1 MRRLLEEQ
9 TQYLRTI
16 QRNIANRAPKQAID

>member
-16 QRNIANRAPKQAID
+16 QRNAANGTPERAMD

>member
-1 MRRLLEEQ
+1 MRELLEEQ

-16 QRNIANRAPKQAID
+16 RRNTANRASKRAID